1 MATILG
7 RPVLLIVLGFT
18 GVTSAVFSL
27 HGALQQRTIERFASF
42 PSMDATADSAFLNG
56 AAYFEFGGTEDIYIS
71 NTKEGNIL
79 VFNKAGALK
88 KVIGRK
94 GRGPAE
100 LYQPGKVM
108 RYHDGIFVHDVGN
121 QRIQAFDDEGRPSRY
136 IKLFKAYRDMVFD
149 EDASRFFAAPMTVA
163 PGEKLVDVLALD
175 GTIASS
181 FGEPLDF
188 AKDRQIYN
196 LVRLCMTDNRELVV
210 AFTFFPILRQY
221 APTGILVSEY
231 RIDYPRF
238 RANEKYNQ
246 ASYHASLSD
255 NSRMGLRS
263 VIDGI
268 RQQGGKFFVMN
279 SYPSLLILELSSSL
293 TPEREYVGSRQEE
306 FFTQDFL
313 VSLEGLR
320 PVFFVLQLRPEN
332 EVDVY
337 GIR

>member
-1 MATILG
+1 MATIFC

-18 GVTSAVFSL
+18 GATSAVSSP
-27 HGALQQRTIERFASF
+27 HGALQQRPLERSASF
-42 PSMDATADSAFLNG
+42 PSIDAPADGAFLNG
-56 AAYFEFGGTEDIYIS
+56 AVYFEFSVSEDICIS

-79 VFNKAGALK
+79 VFNKAGNLK
-88 KVIGRK
+88 KVVGRK

-100 LYQPGKVM
+100 LYQPGKIM
-108 RYHDGIFVHDVGN
+108 PHHDGIFVHDVGN
-121 QRIQAFDDEGRPSRY
+121 QRVKEFDDEGRPRRY
-136 IKLFKAYRDMVFD
+136 IKLFKAYRDMVYD
-149 EDASRFFAAPMTVA
+149 EDASRCFAAPMTVA
-163 PGEKLVDVLALD
+163 PGDKLVDVLALD
-175 GTIASS
+175 GTISSS

-196 LVRLCMTDNRELVV
+196 LVRLCLTDKRELLV

-221 APTGILVSEY
+221 ALTGMLVSEY

-255 NSRMGLRS
+255 DSRMGLKS

-268 RQQGGKFFVMN
+268 RQQDGKFFVMN

-293 TPEREYVGSRQEE
+293 TPEREYVGRRQEE
-306 FFTQDFL
+306 YFAQDFL
-313 VSLEGLR
+313 VSLEGPD
-320 PVFFVLQLRPEN
+320 PVFFVLQIRPEN

-337 GIR
+337 GIK